1 MQTFVRKNNKFLIE
15 LVWSGKEKKS
25 LYKYLYFEYH
35 IKVICARSSVDR
47 ALASGARCVGS
58 IPIGRIGKLCRVV
71 AAELFCYFRYFS
83 EHVVC
88 YGQNMI

>member
-58 IPIGRIGKLCRVV
+58 IPIGRIIKTLSYCLWQSF
-71 AAELFCYFRYFS
+71 LFFL
-83 EHVVC
+83 
-88 YGQNMI
+88 QII